1 MKDEATPEQLEMARR
16 VYTQFIID
24 NTPGAGADD
33 VPKFDDNAHGVRIA
47 LAAIIETTELAAKFA
62 ETIDP
67 LDGPAIAALL
77 RAGDHLKGQQ
87 Q

>member
-1 MKDEATPEQLEMARR
+1 MKDEATPEQLAMARR
-16 VYTQFIID
+16 IAKSIV
-24 NTPGAGADD
+24 PARRGAPIFHASFED
-33 VPKFDDNAHGVRIA
+33 FAYRAA